1 MNIPS
6 LVRRFFPILDW
17 GTQYTGRTFI
27 NDLIVAGIV
36 TVMLIP
42 QSLAYALLAGL
53 PPQVGLYASMAP
65 LVLYAIF
72 GTSRALAVGPV
83 AVVSLMTAAAATQVA
98 SQGTPEYLGATIALA
113 LISGLML
120 LAMGLLRLGFLANFL
135 SHPVISGFITA
146 SGIQIAT
153 GQLAPVLGIHAE
165 GESFVDLLK
174 SIVPNLGHINP
185 YTAVIGLLS
194 LAFLFW
200 VRGGLKPLLRKFGLG
215 ERAADILA
223 KVGPVVAIAVTTT
236 VVWVFGLSEHG
247 VKIVGTVPK
256 GLPKLI
262 LPPFEVALWMKLLVP
277 ALLISIVGYVESI
290 SVALTLASKR
300 RQRVDPDQELI
311 ALGMS
316 NIGASV
322 SGGFPVTGGF
332 SRSVVNFDAGAETPA
347 AGAFTAVGI
356 ALATLFLT
364 PLLFYLPNATLAATI
379 IVAVLSLVN
388 LSALKHT
395 WHYSRADGA
404 AMAATILL
412 TLFEGVEA
420 GLLVGVGLSIFL
432 HLYHTSKPHVA
443 VVGQIPGTMNFRNV
457 TRHTVVTDPEVL
469 SLRVDAS
476 LYFPNARFIEDYIN
490 QAVADN
496 PAVRHVILECPAVN
510 TIDVSALESLEAVN
524 HRLKDGG
531 ITLHLSEVKG
541 PVMDRLKRS
550 HFLEK
555 LTGKVHLTHYDAVS
569 SINPELARRTL
580 DAKRVSSTAP
590 SSM

>member
-1 MNIPS
+1 MNLPG
-6 LVRRFFPILDW
+6 LLRRYLPILDW
-17 GTQYTGRTFI
+17 GSRYTGKTFT

-83 AVVSLMTAAAATQVA
+83 AVASLMTAAAAASVA

-113 LISGLML
+113 AISGLLL
-120 LAMGLLRLGFLANFL
+120 LAMGLLKLGFLANFL

-146 SGIQIAT
+146 SGIQIAA

-165 GESFVDLLK
+165 GESFVDLVK
-174 SIVPNLGHINP
+174 TMVPNLGHINP
-185 YTAVIGLLS
+185 YTAAIGFAS

-200 VRGGLKPLLRKFGLG
+200 VRRGLKPLLCKMGLG
-215 ERAADILA
+215 ERTADILA
-223 KVGPVVAIAVTTT
+223 KVGPVVAIAVTTAA
-236 VVWVFGLSEHG
+236 VWGFGLTEHG

-256 GLPKLI
+256 GLPKLT
-262 LPPFEVALWMKLLVP
+262 LPPFDAGLWMKLVVP

-290 SVALTLASKR
+290 SVALTLAAKR

-316 NIGASV
+316 NVGASV

-332 SRSVVNFDAGAETPA
+332 SRSVVNFEAGAETPA
-347 AGAFTAVGI
+347 AGAFTAIGI

-364 PLLFYLPNATLAATI
+364 PLLFYLPNATLSATI

-412 TLFEGVEA
+412 TLIEGVEA
-420 GLLVGVGLSIFL
+420 GLLAGVGLSIFL
-432 HLYHTSKPHVA
+432 HLYRTSKPHVA
-443 VVGQIPGTMNFRNV
+443 VVGQLPGTMNFRNV
-457 TRHTVVTDPEVL
+457 KRHTVVTSPEIL

-476 LYFPNARFIEDYIN
+476 FYFPNARFIEDYIN

-510 TIDVSALESLEAVN
+510 TIDASALESLEAVN
-524 HRLKDGG
+524 HRLRDGG

-541 PVMDRLKRS
+541 PIMDRLKRS
-550 HFLEK
+550 HFLEE
-555 LTGKVHLTHYDAVS
+555 LSGTVHLTQFDAVS
-569 SINPELARRTL
+569 SIDPELARRTL
-580 DAKRVSSTAP
+580 SSTP
-590 SSM
+590 P